1 MARILAEVLAL
12 VHARGLVHGGVSPSN
27 LMAAGSVVKIAD
39 LGLGRVFQVVT
50 TAREYWPVGGR
61 FDAATDL
68 YAMAATLYHLLT
80 GVNPRTR
87 PELKPPSGLT
97 PGIPPGFDALLIRA
111 LDPRPEHRFSS
122 AHMFLDALGNL
133 GGRTA

>member
-1 MARILAEVLAL
+1 VLAEVLAL
-12 VHARGLVHGGVSPSN
+12 VHARGLVHGGVSPAN
-27 LMAAGSVVKIAD
+27 LMAAGSVVKVSD
-39 LGLGRVFQVVT
+39 LGLGRVFQTVT
-50 TAREYWPVGGR
+50 GAREYWPNGGR

-87 PELKPPSGLT
+87 PELKPPSALS
-97 PGIPPGFDALLIRA
+97 PGIPPTFDALLVRA

-122 AHMFLDALGNL
+122 AHLFLDALAKV
-133 GGRTA
+133 GGRPA